1 MLKILTGYRKFT
13 MAIVFLLVAVLLLT
27 AGIVPSDDWLK
38 HVSSV
43 MIAFMAT
50 NVGEHIISVGKEWVN
65 EKFKK

>member
-1 MLKILTGYRKFT
+1 MLKVLTGYRKFT
-13 MAIVFLLVAVLLLT
+13 MAVLFLLVAILLLT
-27 AGIVPSDDWLK
+27 AGTIPKDDWLK

-50 NVGEHIISVGKEWVN
+50 NVGEHIISVGKEWIN

>member
-13 MAIVFLLVAVLLLT
+13 MAALFLTVAVGLLT
-27 AGIVPSDDWLK
+27 AGVIPKDDWLK

-65 EKFKK
+65 GKLKK